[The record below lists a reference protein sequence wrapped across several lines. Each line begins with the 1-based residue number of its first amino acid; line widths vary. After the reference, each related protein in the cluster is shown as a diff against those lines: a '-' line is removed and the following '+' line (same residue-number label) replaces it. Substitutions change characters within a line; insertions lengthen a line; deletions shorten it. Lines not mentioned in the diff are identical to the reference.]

1 MQKYEEYKI
10 LEIQFEEMKRDNH
23 EKNKEVREAEE
34 LFYTLYTGVSAQ
46 KWIYGATTRYNNI
59 STFTYFNDYNVKI
72 L

>member
-34 LFYTLYTGVSAQ
+34 LFYTLYTGFQHKKDTKMDIWSNYKV
-46 KWIYGATTRYNNI
+46 
-59 STFTYFNDYNVKI
+59 
-72 L
+72 